1 MNLFGVAAEVN
12 DQRIALDVPGVQP
25 RAVGRFHED
34 ALDRHA
40 LRKRSAAPRPWDAD
54 GQAVLR
60 EVQEERQADDDHA
73 DDRHRF
79 EHLPQS
85 GFV

>member
-1 MNLFGVAAEVN
+1 MKTLSTDMRFAS
-12 DQRIALDVPGVQP
+12 
-25 RAVGRFHED
+25 AVLRLGHGTRMED
-34 ALDRHA
+34 
-40 LRKRSAAPRPWDAD
+40 
-54 GQAVLR
+54 QAVLR
-60 EVQEERQADDDHA
+60 EVQRRQADDDHA